1 MKNFFVLKKTFV
13 SLFVIFVI
21 SLSVFS
27 LPGFEENLPTES
39 GEYVYYRDF
48 TFAKE
53 TYIGF
58 LYYSEDSIGVR
69 CFSNGNFDVTI
80 LFSMDK
86 SKDYI
91 ELTGERIVTQVTPKD
106 VEIVNYIHDMIYELS
121 SRRKKVQNEFLTL
134 NEQNSPV
141 TKQFVVDQDFVQ
153 FGGQVQIVFDG
164 SLPIFNLESITDI
177 YSTKVLL
184 KAVTMGTLA
193 DSADTSFEK
202 FTGFETTPLVQ
213 EVVKKKKLSRKE
225 QKLFEETKQVY
236 DSSWQK
242 VDSMPGEFKTLG
254 DVALYWEFPLEI
266 IQDTSD
272 KKSSE
277 TVFNYFAR
285 NNRLSAN
292 GSYVYLPESSVV
304 VKKTETG
311 KTLQLS
317 KMMVYLPEDDKYSLN
332 YKILVESN
340 GFYKM
345 INFTAYESWLMGNQ
359 NQYYVDYIINSIN

>member
-21 SLSVFS
+21 TLSAFS

-80 LFSMDK
+80 LFSLDK

-106 VEIVNYIHDMIYELS
+106 VEIVNYIHDMVYELS

-134 NEQNSPV
+134 KEENSPV

-164 SLPIFNLESITDI
+164 SLPVFNLESITDI
-177 YSTKVLL
+177 YSAKVLL
-184 KAVTMGTLA
+184 KAVTMGTLS

-202 FTGFETTPLVQ
+202 FTGFEYSPLVK
-213 EVVKKKKLSRKE
+213 EVVKNKKLSRKE

-266 IQDTSD
+266 VRDTS
-272 KKSSE
+272 KNESSKQ
-277 TVFNYFAR
+277 VFDYFSR
-285 NNRLSAN
+285 NNRLSTN
-292 GSYVYLPESSVV
+292 GTYVYLPESSVTE
-304 VKKTETG
+304 KKTETG
-311 KTLQLS
+311 KQIQVS
-317 KMMVYLPEDDKYSLN
+317 KMMVYNPEGKKYSVN
-332 YKILVESN
+332 YKILVENN
-340 GFYKM
+340 GFYRM
-345 INFTAYESWLMGNQ
+345 IHFTAYESWLMGNQ

>member
-21 SLSVFS
+21 SLSAFS

-164 SLPIFNLESITDI
+164 SLPVFNLESITDI
-177 YSTKVLL
+177 YSAKVLL
-184 KAVTMGTLA
+184 KAVTMGTLS

-236 DSSWQK
+236 DSSWKK

-272 KKSSE
+272 KKSFE

-359 NQYYVDYIINSIN
+359 NQYYVDYIIDSIN

>member
-21 SLSVFS
+21 AISAFS

-80 LFSMDK
+80 LFSLDK

-106 VEIVNYIHDMIYELS
+106 VEIVNYIHDMVYELS

-134 NEQNSPV
+134 KEQNSPV

-153 FGGQVQIVFDG
+153 FGGQVQLVFDG
-164 SLPIFNLESITDI
+164 SLPVFNLESITDI
-177 YSTKVLL
+177 YSAKVLL
-184 KAVTMGTLA
+184 KAVTMGTLS

-202 FTGFETTPLVQ
+202 FAGFEFTPLVK
-213 EVVKKKKLSRKE
+213 EVVKNKKLSRKE

-266 IQDTSD
+266 IQDTSAQ
-272 KKSSE
+272 KSSE
-277 TVFNYFAR
+277 TVFDYFAR
-285 NNRLSAN
+285 NNRLSTN
-292 GSYVYLPESSVV
+292 GTYVYLPESSVT
-304 VKKTETG
+304 VKKTESG
-311 KTLQLS
+311 KTIQLS
-317 KMMVYLPEDDKYSLN
+317 KMMIYFPEDDKYSLN

-340 GFYKM
+340 GFYRM
-345 INFTAYESWLMGNQ
+345 IHLSAYESWLMGNQ

>member
-1 MKNFFVLKKTFV
+1 VLSIVKN
-13 SLFVIFVI
+13 
-21 SLSVFS
+21 
-27 LPGFEENLPTES
+27 
-39 GEYVYYRDF
+39 
-48 TFAKE
+48 
-53 TYIGF
+53 
-58 LYYSEDSIGVR
+58 
-69 CFSNGNFDVTI
+69 
-80 LFSMDK
+80 
-86 SKDYI
+86 
-91 ELTGERIVTQVTPKD
+91 
-106 VEIVNYIHDMIYELS
+106 
-121 SRRKKVQNEFLTL
+121 
-134 NEQNSPV
+134 
-141 TKQFVVDQDFVQ
+141 
-153 FGGQVQIVFDG
+153 
-164 SLPIFNLESITDI
+164 
-177 YSTKVLL
+177 
-184 KAVTMGTLA
+184 
-193 DSADTSFEK
+193 
-202 FTGFETTPLVQ
+202 
-213 EVVKKKKLSRKE
+213 KKLSRKE

-254 DVALYWEFPLEI
+254 DCAIYWEFPLEI

-304 VKKTETG
+304 VKKTESG
-311 KTLQLS
+311 KTIQLS
-317 KMMVYLPEDDKYSLN
+317 KMMIYFPEDDKYSLN

>member
-1 MKNFFVLKKTFV
+1 MNQKFTLKK
-13 SLFVIFVI
+13 IFLSILLIFILCV
-21 SLSVFS
+21 SVFS
-27 LPGFEENLPTES
+27 LPGYKENLPTES
-39 GEYVYYRDF
+39 GEYVFYRDF
-48 TFAKE
+48 TFAQE
-53 TYIGF
+53 TYLGF
-58 LYYSEDSIGVR
+58 LYYGEDSIGVR
-69 CFSNGNFDVTI
+69 CFSKGNFDIFI
-80 LFSMDK
+80 LFSLDEK
-86 SKDYI
+86 ENFIK
-91 ELTGERIVTQVTPKD
+91 LTGERIVSQITPKD
-106 VEIVNYIHDMIYELS
+106 VEVVNYIHDMLYELA
-121 SRRKKVQNEFLTL
+121 SRRKKVQNDFDSL
-134 NEQNSPV
+134 NNDNSSI
-141 TKQFVVDQDFVQ
+141 TKQFVSSQEFVQ
-153 FGGQVQIVFDG
+153 FGGQVQITFDG
-164 SLPIFNLESITDI
+164 TIPVFNIYSITDI
-177 YSTKVLL
+177 SGKVFLQ
-184 KAVTMGTLA
+184 AVTMGTLS

-202 FTGFETTPLVQ
+202 FAGFEFTPLVK
-213 EVVKKKKLSRKE
+213 EVVKNKKLSRKE

-272 KKSSE
+272 KKSFE

-359 NQYYVDYIINSIN
+359 NQYYVDYIIDSIN

>member
-21 SLSVFS
+21 AISAFS

-69 CFSNGNFDVTI
+69 CFSDGNFDVTI
-80 LFSMDK
+80 LFSLDK

-91 ELTGERIVTQVTPKD
+91 ELTGERIVTQVTQNE
-106 VEIVNYIHDMIYELS
+106 VEVVNYIHDMIYELA

-134 NEQNSPV
+134 KEQTFPI
-141 TKQFVVDQDFVQ
+141 TKQFVVAQDFVQ
-153 FGGQVQIVFDG
+153 FGGQVQLVFDG
-164 SLPIFNLESITDI
+164 SIPVFNLESITDF
-177 YSTKVLL
+177 SGKKLL
-184 KAVTMGTLA
+184 QAVTMGTLS
-193 DSADTSFEK
+193 DNADTSFEK
-202 FTGFETTPLVQ
+202 FTGFEYSPLVK
-213 EVVKKKKLSRKE
+213 EVVKNKKLSRKE

-266 IQDTSD
+266 VRDTS
-272 KKSSE
+272 KNESSKQ
-277 TVFNYFAR
+277 VFDYFSR

-292 GSYVYLPESSVV
+292 GTYVYLPESSVT
-304 VKKTETG
+304 VKKTESG
-311 KTLQLS
+311 KTIQLS
-317 KMMVYLPEDDKYSLN
+317 KMMIYNPEGKKYSLN

>member
-21 SLSVFS
+21 SLSAFS

-134 NEQNSPV
+134 KEQKDSI

-164 SLPIFNLESITDI
+164 SLPVFNLESITDI
-177 YSTKVLL
+177 YSAKVLL

-202 FTGFETTPLVQ
+202 FAGFKFTPLVK
-213 EVVKKKKLSRKE
+213 EVVKNKKLSRKE

-236 DSSWQK
+236 DSSWKK

-359 NQYYVDYIINSIN
+359 NQYYVDYIIDSIN

>member
-1 MKNFFVLKKTFV
+1 MKRIILALTF
-13 SLFVIFVI
+13 IFI
-21 SLSVFS
+21 ASFSAFS

-80 LFSMDK
+80 LFSLDK

-106 VEIVNYIHDMIYELS
+106 VEIVNYIHDMVYELS

-134 NEQNSPV
+134 KEENSPV

-164 SLPIFNLESITDI
+164 SLPVFNLESITDI
-177 YSTKVLL
+177 YSAKVLL
-184 KAVTMGTLA
+184 KAVTVGTLS

-202 FTGFETTPLVQ
+202 FAGFEFTPLVK
-213 EVVKKKKLSRKE
+213 EVVKNKKLSRKE

-266 IQDTSD
+266 VRDTS
-272 KKSSE
+272 KNESSKQ
-277 TVFNYFAR
+277 VFDYFSR

-292 GSYVYLPESSVV
+292 GTDVYLPESSVTT
-304 VKKTETG
+304 KQTESG
-311 KTLQLS
+311 KTIQLS
-317 KMMVYLPEDDKYSLN
+317 KMMVYNPEGKKYSVN
-332 YKILVESN
+332 YKILVENN
-340 GFYKM
+340 GFYRM
-345 INFTAYESWLMGNQ
+345 VHFTAYESWLMGNQ

>member
-13 SLFVIFVI
+13 SLFVILVI
-21 SLSVFS
+21 SLSAFS

-58 LYYSEDSIGVR
+58 LYYSEESIGVR

-80 LFSMDK
+80 LFSLDK

-106 VEIVNYIHDMIYELS
+106 VEIVNYIHDMVYELS

-134 NEQNSPV
+134 KEQNEPI

-153 FGGQVQIVFDG
+153 FGGQVQLVFDG
-164 SLPIFNLESITDI
+164 SLPIFNLESITDF
-177 YSTKVLL
+177 YGKVLL
-184 KAVTMGTLA
+184 KAVTMGTLS

-202 FTGFETTPLVQ
+202 FTGFAKTPLVK
-213 EVVKKKKLSRKE
+213 EVVKNKKLSRKE

-242 VDSMPGEFKTLG
+242 VDSMPGDFRTLG

-266 IQDTSD
+266 IQDTSAQ
-272 KKSSE
+272 KSFE
-277 TVFNYFAR
+277 TVLSYFAR

-292 GSYVYLPESSVV
+292 GSYVYLPESSVT
-304 VKKTETG
+304 VKQTETG

-332 YKILVESN
+332 YKILVENN
-340 GFYKM
+340 GFYRM

-359 NQYYVDYIINSIN
+359 NQYYVDYIVNSIK

>member
-21 SLSVFS
+21 AISAFS

-80 LFSMDK
+80 LFSLDK

-91 ELTGERIVTQVTPKD
+91 ELTGERIVTQVTQNE
-106 VEIVNYIHDMIYELS
+106 VEVVNYIHDMIYELA
-121 SRRKKVQNEFLTL
+121 SRRKKVQNEFLAL
-134 NEQNSPV
+134 IEQKTSI

-153 FGGQVQIVFDG
+153 FGGQVQLVFDG
-164 SLPIFNLESITDI
+164 SIPVFNLESITDF
-177 YSTKVLL
+177 SGKKLL
-184 KAVTMGTLA
+184 QAVTMGTLS
-193 DSADTSFEK
+193 DNADTSFEK
-202 FTGFETTPLVQ
+202 FTGFEYSPLVK
-213 EVVKKKKLSRKE
+213 EVVKNKKLSRKE

-266 IQDTSD
+266 VRDTS
-272 KKSSE
+272 KNESSKQ
-277 TVFNYFAR
+277 VFDYFSR

-292 GSYVYLPESSVV
+292 GTYVYLPESSVT

-359 NQYYVDYIINSIN
+359 NQYYVDYIIDSIN

>member
-21 SLSVFS
+21 AISAFS

-80 LFSMDK
+80 LFSLDK

-106 VEIVNYIHDMIYELS
+106 VEIVNYIHDMIYELA

-134 NEQNSPV
+134 KEQKSPV

-164 SLPIFNLESITDI
+164 SLPVFNLESITDI
-177 YSTKVLL
+177 YSAKVLL
-184 KAVTMGTLA
+184 KAVTMGILS

-202 FTGFETTPLVQ
+202 FTGFEFTPLVK
-213 EVVKKKKLSRKE
+213 EVVKNKKLSRKE

-332 YKILVESN
+332 YK
-340 GFYKM
+340 
-345 INFTAYESWLMGNQ
+345 
-359 NQYYVDYIINSIN
+359 YIII

>member
-21 SLSVFS
+21 SLSAFS

-164 SLPIFNLESITDI
+164 SLPVFNLESITDI
-177 YSTKVLL
+177 YSAKVLL
-184 KAVTMGTLA
+184 KAVTMGTLS

-236 DSSWQK
+236 DSSWKK

-292 GSYVYLPESSVV
+292 GSYVYLPESSVTI
-304 VKKTETG
+304 KKTETG

-359 NQYYVDYIINSIN
+359 NQYYVDYIIDSIN

>member
-21 SLSVFS
+21 AISAFS

-106 VEIVNYIHDMIYELS
+106 VEIVNYIHDMVYELS

-134 NEQNSPV
+134 KEEKDSI

-153 FGGQVQIVFDG
+153 FGGQVQLVFDG
-164 SLPIFNLESITDI
+164 SIPVFNLESITDI

-184 KAVTMGTLA
+184 KAVTMGILS

-202 FTGFETTPLVQ
+202 FAGFETTPLVK
-213 EVVKKKKLSRKE
+213 EVVKNKKLSRKE

-272 KKSSE
+272 KKSFE

-304 VKKTETG
+304 VKKTESG
-311 KTLQLS
+311 KTIQLS

-359 NQYYVDYIINSIN
+359 NQYYVDYIIDSIN

>member
-21 SLSVFS
+21 SLSAFS

-80 LFSMDK
+80 LFSLDK

-106 VEIVNYIHDMIYELS
+106 VEIVNYIHDMIYELA
-121 SRRKKVQNEFLTL
+121 SRRKKVQNEFLAL
-134 NEQNSPV
+134 IEQKTSI

-153 FGGQVQIVFDG
+153 FGGQVQLVFDG
-164 SLPIFNLESITDI
+164 SIPVFNLESITDF
-177 YSTKVLL
+177 SGKKLL
-184 KAVTMGTLA
+184 QAVTMGTLS
-193 DSADTSFEK
+193 DNADTSFEK
-202 FTGFETTPLVQ
+202 FTGFEYSPLVK
-213 EVVKKKKLSRKE
+213 EVVKNKKLSRKE

-266 IQDTSD
+266 IQDTSAQ
-272 KKSSE
+272 KSSE

-292 GSYVYLPESSVV
+292 GTYVYLPESSVT
-304 VKKTETG
+304 VKKTESG
-311 KTLQLS
+311 KTIQLS

-332 YKILVESN
+332 YKILVENN

>member
-1 MKNFFVLKKTFV
+1 MKQISSLKKIFLSILLIFVLG
-13 SLFVIFVI
+13 LPM
-21 SLSVFS
+21 FS
-27 LPGFEENLPTES
+27 LPGYTELLPTES
-39 GEYVYYRDF
+39 GEYVYYKDF

-80 LFSMDK
+80 LFSLDK

-106 VEIVNYIHDMIYELS
+106 VEIVNYIHDMVYELS
-121 SRRKKVQNEFLTL
+121 SRRKKVQNEFLAL
-134 NEQNSPV
+134 IEQKTSI

-153 FGGQVQIVFDG
+153 FGGQVQLVFDG
-164 SLPIFNLESITDI
+164 SIPVFNLESITDF
-177 YSTKVLL
+177 SGKKLL
-184 KAVTMGTLA
+184 QAVTMGTLS

-202 FTGFETTPLVQ
+202 FAGFEFTPLVK
-213 EVVKKKKLSRKE
+213 EVVKNKKLSRKE

-266 IQDTSD
+266 VRDTS
-272 KKSSE
+272 KNESSKQ
-277 TVFNYFAR
+277 VFDYFSR

-292 GSYVYLPESSVV
+292 GTYVYLPESSVTT
-304 VKKTETG
+304 KQTETG
-311 KTLQLS
+311 KQIQVS
-317 KMMVYLPEDDKYSLN
+317 KMMVYNPEGKKYSVN
-332 YKILVESN
+332 YKILVENN
-340 GFYKM
+340 GFYRM
-345 INFTAYESWLMGNQ
+345 IHFTAYESWLMGNQ

>member
-21 SLSVFS
+21 SLSAFS

-164 SLPIFNLESITDI
+164 SLPVFNLESITDI
-177 YSTKVLL
+177 YSAKVLL
-184 KAVTMGTLA
+184 KAVTMGTLS

-236 DSSWQK
+236 DSSWKK

-359 NQYYVDYIINSIN
+359 NQYYVDYIIDSIN

>member
-1 MKNFFVLKKTFV
+1 MKNFFILKKTFV

-21 SLSVFS
+21 TLSAFS
-27 LPGFEENLPTES
+27 FPGFEENLPTES
-39 GEYVYYRDF
+39 GEYVYYKDF

-80 LFSMDK
+80 LFSLDK

-91 ELTGERIVTQVTPKD
+91 ELTGERIVTQVTQNE
-106 VEIVNYIHDMIYELS
+106 VEVVNYIHDMIYELA
-121 SRRKKVQNEFLTL
+121 SRRKKVQNEFLAL
-134 NEQNSPV
+134 NEQKTSL

-153 FGGQVQIVFDG
+153 FGGQVQLVFDG
-164 SLPIFNLESITDI
+164 SIPLFNLESITDF
-177 YSTKVLL
+177 SGKKLL
-184 KAVTMGTLA
+184 QAVTMGTLS
-193 DSADTSFEK
+193 DNADTSFEK
-202 FTGFETTPLVQ
+202 FTGFEYSPLVK
-213 EVVKKKKLSRKE
+213 EVVKNKKLSRKE

-266 IQDTSD
+266 VRDTS
-272 KKSSE
+272 KNESSKQ
-277 TVFNYFAR
+277 VFDYFSR

-292 GSYVYLPESSVV
+292 GTYVYLPESSVT
-304 VKKTETG
+304 VKKTESG
-311 KTLQLS
+311 KTIQLS
-317 KMMVYLPEDDKYSLN
+317 KMMIYNPEGKKYSLN

>member
-21 SLSVFS
+21 SFSAFS

-80 LFSMDK
+80 LFSLDK

-91 ELTGERIVTQVTPKD
+91 ELTGERIVTQVTQKD
-106 VEIVNYIHDMIYELS
+106 VEIVNYIHDMVYELA

-134 NEQNSPV
+134 KEQKDSI

-184 KAVTMGTLA
+184 KAVTMGILS
-193 DSADTSFEK
+193 DSADSSFEK
-202 FTGFETTPLVQ
+202 FAGFETTPLVK
-213 EVVKKKKLSRKE
+213 EVVKNKKLSRKE

-272 KKSSE
+272 KKSFE

-292 GSYVYLPESSVV
+292 GSYVYLPESSVNI
-304 VKKTETG
+304 KKTETG

-359 NQYYVDYIINSIN
+359 NQYYVDYIIDSIN

>member
-1 MKNFFVLKKTFV
+1 MKNFFILKKTFV

-21 SLSVFS
+21 TLSAFS

-91 ELTGERIVTQVTPKD
+91 ELTGERIVTQVTQNE
-106 VEIVNYIHDMIYELS
+106 VEVVNYIHDMIYELA
-121 SRRKKVQNEFLTL
+121 SRRKKVQNEFLAL
-134 NEQNSPV
+134 NEQKTSL

-153 FGGQVQIVFDG
+153 FGGQVQLVFDG
-164 SLPIFNLESITDI
+164 SIPLFNLESITDF
-177 YSTKVLL
+177 SGKKLL
-184 KAVTMGTLA
+184 QAVTMGTLS
-193 DSADTSFEK
+193 DNADTSFEK
-202 FTGFETTPLVQ
+202 FTGFEYSPLVK
-213 EVVKKKKLSRKE
+213 EVVKNKKLSRKE

-266 IQDTSD
+266 VRDTS
-272 KKSSE
+272 KNESSKQ
-277 TVFNYFAR
+277 VFDYFSR

-292 GSYVYLPESSVV
+292 GTYVYLPESSVT
-304 VKKTETG
+304 VKKTESG
-311 KTLQLS
+311 KQIQVS
-317 KMMVYLPEDDKYSLN
+317 KMMIYNPEGKKYSLN

>member
-1 MKNFFVLKKTFV
+1 MKNFFILKKTFV

-21 SLSVFS
+21 TLSAFS

-69 CFSNGNFDVTI
+69 CFSDGNFDVTI
-80 LFSMDK
+80 LFSLDK

-91 ELTGERIVTQVTPKD
+91 ELTGERIVTQVTQNE
-106 VEIVNYIHDMIYELS
+106 VEVVNYIHDMIYELA
-121 SRRKKVQNEFLTL
+121 SRRKKVQNEFLAL
-134 NEQNSPV
+134 NEQKTSI

-153 FGGQVQIVFDG
+153 FGGQVQLVFDG
-164 SLPIFNLESITDI
+164 SLPVFNLESITDI
-177 YSTKVLL
+177 YSAKVLL
-184 KAVTMGTLA
+184 KAVTMGTLS

-202 FTGFETTPLVQ
+202 FAGFEFTPLVK
-213 EVVKKKKLSRKE
+213 EVVKNKKLSRKE

-266 IQDTSD
+266 VRDTS
-272 KKSSE
+272 KNESSKQ
-277 TVFNYFAR
+277 VFDYFSR

-292 GSYVYLPESSVV
+292 GTYVYLPESSVTE
-304 VKKTETG
+304 KKTETG
-311 KTLQLS
+311 KQIQVS
-317 KMMVYLPEDDKYSLN
+317 KMMVYNPEGKKYSVN
-332 YKILVESN
+332 YKILVENN
-340 GFYKM
+340 GFYRM
-345 INFTAYESWLMGNQ
+345 IHFTAYESWLMGNQ